1 MMLEHPLL
9 PSHPHPQFVAA
20 KSLILKSSV
29 DLIYSSYYVEGMS
42 VFPLFLWFSCVSFFH
57 NGKLIFFG
65 ESVIELRMRKNYA
78 IVPMIVFEFGVTR
91 CCEQSCLHKNKT

>member
-20 KSLILKSSV
+20 KSLMLKSSV

-42 VFPLFLWFSCVSFFH
+42 VFPHNQMTLFFS
-57 NGKLIFFG
+57 
-65 ESVIELRMRKNYA
+65 ESYA
-78 IVPMIVFEFGVTR
+78 LNCAVEKIM
-91 CCEQSCLHKNKT
+91 L